1 MSEKV
6 KINDKKVPSASP
18 GKAFDLIKSILTV
31 ILASIAAA
39 WISHHYKVQEEAAA
53 DYAESKKAATTT
65 YYETIDTLGK
75 RNYYALQ
82 AFYGFYWSQDEMAH
96 WQQYDNM
103 RSYWNERQYS
113 TLALIRRYFGAAAEQ
128 QLQDLV
134 SKFEPVDEKL
144 IAARN
149 AFRDGNPTPKE
160 EFDKAGLEPYLLKL
174 ANDIK
179 NFSKSLQGQ
188 LKEGQ
193 VDIYSPQPP
202 LKKP

>member
-1 MSEKV
+1 MQSL
-6 KINDKKVPSASP
+6 KKP
-18 GKAFDLIKSILTV
+18 L
-31 ILASIAAA
+31 
-39 WISHHYKVQEEAAA
+39 
-53 DYAESKKAATTT
+53 TTT

>member
-1 MSEKV
+1 MSDEV
-6 KINDKKVPSASP
+6 KIDDKKVPRASS
-18 GKAFDLIKSILTV
+18 GKGFDLIKSILTV

-149 AFRDGNPTPKE
+149 ACRGGNPTPKE
-160 EFDKAGLEPYLLKL
+160 EFDKARLE
-174 ANDIK
+174 
-179 NFSKSLQGQ
+179 
-188 LKEGQ
+188 
-193 VDIYSPQPP
+193 
-202 LKKP
+202 